1 MELKKFEAPTLA
13 EALQVVKREL
23 GPEAVILS
31 TKNIR
36 SGWGL
41 MNQASVEVTAAVSP
55 EAMERKRSAEEN
67 MTTDQRDAYARGS
80 AAKAAQA
87 YDVFS
92 GSRLNRQMNRAG
104 EYATQS
110 TPQEKRAASSQ
121 TVLGNLLKNQK
132 PGAQNSSQSAAQN
145 NTQSNSQSRT
155 GNITQRRYIDIHDDE
170 SAAEQMTSH
179 SRDRMEFSQRA
190 ERTATQSQAQQHHQ
204 QQNHQQNNQ
213 TGRPGTDVFPK
224 IIADLIDQGIEQDI
238 VKGLADELKMIMIRE
253 HITREDLLRLQM
265 GRILMSRIRV
275 AKPLSERLRR
285 PNTPRVI
292 TFVGPTG
299 VGKTTTIAKIAA
311 ELVINQKRPVT
322 LATTDTYKIAAV
334 EQLQTYANILR
345 IPLEVCPN
353 AESFAALGTNLGPDD
368 VILVDTAGYGPRDNE
383 KLDELNTIIAGVR
396 TEVHLCLAATTRDQ
410 DMVAQLKRFS
420 LFNPDY
426 VVLTKL
432 DETGTFGS
440 IVNVATRTSIPLSY
454 FTMGQ
459 RVPED
464 METASKER
472 AADLILHFAGGERTW
487 TKQTV

>member
-1 MELKKFEAPTLA
+1 MEVKKFEAPTLA

-23 GPEAVILS
+23 GPEAIILS

-41 MNQASVEVTAAVSP
+41 MNKASVEVTAAVHP
-55 EAMERKRSAEEN
+55 EALERKRVAEDS
-67 MTTDQRDAYARGS
+67 MTHEQKESVIRGS
-80 AAKAAQA
+80 ASRAAQA

-92 GSRLNRQMNRAG
+92 GNRIKRQIARVQELGVKPSAPAPQISPAATVQAAMARLMTKAN
-104 EYATQS
+104 T
-110 TPQEKRAASSQ
+110 
-121 TVLGNLLKNQK
+121 
-132 PGAQNSSQSAAQN
+132 QSAAHS
-145 NTQSNSQSRT
+145 TT
-155 GNITQRRYIDIHDDE
+155 TAITQRRYADIEDDE
-170 SAAEQMTSH
+170 APAEQMTSY
-179 SRDRMEFSQRA
+179 SRDRMEFSTRSEARA
-190 ERTATQSQAQQHHQ
+190 AAPTTKAMP
-204 QQNHQQNNQ
+204 
-213 TGRPGTDVFPK
+213 TGDVFPK
-224 IIADLIDQGIEQDI
+224 LIAELIEQGVEQEI
-238 VKGLADELKMIMIRE
+238 VKGLADELKMVMIRE
-253 HITREDLLRLQM
+253 HITREDLLRLQL

-275 AKPLSERLRR
+275 GKPLSERLRR

-353 AESFAALGTNLGPDD
+353 AEAFASLGTNLGPDD

-383 KLDELNTIIAGVR
+383 KLHELRSTLNGVR
-396 TEVHLCLAATTRDQ
+396 TEIHLCLAATTRDQ
-410 DMVAQLKRFS
+410 DLVGQLKRFG
-420 LFNPDY
+420 LFSPDY
-426 VVLTKL
+426 IVLTKL
-432 DETGTFGS
+432 DETGIFGS
-440 IVNVATRTSIPLSY
+440 ILNVAARTSIPLSY

-464 METASKER
+464 MESASKER
-472 AADLILHFAGGERTW
+472 VADLILHFAGGEREW
-487 TKQTV
+487 TKQIG

>member
-41 MNQASVEVTAAVSP
+41 MNRASVEVTAAVHP
-55 EAMERKRSAEEN
+55 EALERKRLAEESMSAEQQDTVN
-67 MTTDQRDAYARGS
+67 RGS

-92 GSRLNRQMNRAG
+92 GNRLKRQMARVQ
-104 EYATQS
+104 EYGVKASTTATARTTAAPAANLQAAIAKLAAKAAA
-110 TPQEKRAASSQ
+110 PQNYE
-121 TVLGNLLKNQK
+121 
-132 PGAQNSSQSAAQN
+132 N
-145 NTQSNSQSRT
+145 NP
-155 GNITQRRYIDIHDDE
+155 ITQRRYADIQDDE
-170 SAAEQMTSH
+170 TPAEQMSSH
-179 SRDRMEFSQRA
+179 SRDRMEFSMRPDGNA
-190 ERTATQSQAQQHHQ
+190 YPPAQQP
-204 QQNHQQNNQ
+204 NAA
-213 TGRPGTDVFPK
+213 GDLFPK
-224 IIADLIDQGIEQDI
+224 LIAKLIDQGIDQDI
-238 VKGLADELKMIMIRE
+238 VKGLADELKMVMIRE
-253 HITREDLLRLQM
+253 HIVREDLLRLQL

-368 VILVDTAGYGPRDNE
+368 VILVDTAGYGPRDND
-383 KLDELNTIIAGVR
+383 KLDELKSILSGVR
-396 TEVHLCLAATTRDQ
+396 TEIHLCLAATTRDQ
-410 DMVAQLKRFS
+410 DVVGQLKRFG
-420 LFNPDY
+420 LFAPDY

-432 DETGTFGS
+432 DETGIFGS
-440 IVNVATRTSIPLSY
+440 IVNVAARTSIPLSY

-472 AADLILHFAGGERTW
+472 VADLILHFAGGDSAW
-487 TKQTV
+487 IKQIG